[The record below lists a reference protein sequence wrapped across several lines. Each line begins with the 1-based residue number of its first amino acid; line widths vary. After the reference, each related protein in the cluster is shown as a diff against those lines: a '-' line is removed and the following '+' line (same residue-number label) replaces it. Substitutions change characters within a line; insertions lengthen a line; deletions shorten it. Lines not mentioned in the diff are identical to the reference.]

1 MAKLVQKNIDG
12 KEYQFGL
19 LNPFKANKLLI
30 KLTKIIGPALGSMT
44 KGGDVESIMD
54 MDLSEVME
62 GLCSRLDEDQLETIM
77 ITLFEQVI
85 CEGDS
90 MSQSF
95 VETEF
100 KGSLNTLYKV
110 AFAALEVQ
118 FGDFFGGKG
127 VLAGLK
133 RKAAAR
139 LTK

>member
-1 MAKLVQKNIDG
+1 MAKLVQKQIDD

-30 KLTKIIGPALGSMT
+30 KLTKILGPALGSMS

-62 GLCSRLDEDQLETIM
+62 GLCSRLDEDQIESIM
-77 ITLFEQVI
+77 IALFEQVL
-85 CEGDS
+85 CDGDK
-90 MSQSF
+90 MTQSF

-110 AFAALEVQ
+110 MFAALEVQ
-118 FGDFFGGKG
+118 FGDFFAGNG

-133 RKAAAR
+133 KKAVTSLA
-139 LTK
+139 K